1 MILYLYLL
9 LFLKPWKIFFDSIND
24 KRNKNNK
31 NNEKNENILVE
42 SNSFNENET
51 DSIINNTPSLSE
63 SIKVRYSLEK
73 DINNSSKRSISEI
86 NQSIQEEENSNKKL
100 KIDTEESSELSTI
113 NQPKSP
119 ETPKTPELS
128 YFKSDI

>member
-31 NNEKNENILVE
+31 NNENNENILVE

-51 DSIINNTPSLSE
+51 DSINNTPSLSE

-100 KIDTEESSELSTI
+100 KINTEESSELSTI

>member
-24 KRNKNNK
+24 KRNKNNE
-31 NNEKNENILVE
+31 NNENILVE

-86 NQSIQEEENSNKKL
+86 NQSIQEEEEENSNKKL